1 MRVNTI
7 DMRNKILRAVAREPR
22 VADDDKLLISKIW
35 EVEGWDYTLSIYENL
50 RRVSSPET
58 IRRTRQKLVEEGSIK
73 PSEKATEAR
82 YQEFERI
89 ATDFRGNKIIF

>member
-1 MRVNTI
+1 MKVNTM
-7 DMRNKILRAVAREPR
+7 DMRNKILRAVHREPR

-35 EVEGWDYTLSIYENL
+35 EVEGWDYTLSLYENL

-58 IRRTRQKLVEEGSIK
+58 IRRTRQKLVEEGLVK